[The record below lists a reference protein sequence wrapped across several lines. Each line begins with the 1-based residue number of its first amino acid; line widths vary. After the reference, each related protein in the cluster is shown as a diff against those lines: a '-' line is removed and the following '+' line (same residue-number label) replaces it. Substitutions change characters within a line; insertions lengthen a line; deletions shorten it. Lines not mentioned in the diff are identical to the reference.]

1 MQIKV
6 QEGRERLALAAAS
19 LDALSPLG
27 VLQRG
32 YAVAHDANGKLL
44 RDAASVNQGDAVSVR
59 LAKGKLNT
67 RVETIEATE

>member
-1 MQIKV
+1 
-6 QEGRERLALAAAS
+6 
-19 LDALSPLG
+19 
-27 VLQRG
+27 LQRG